1 MITVYVVDD
10 EYKAIKRL
18 LTLMESIPGFEVI
31 GQGSSYEEAV
41 RDIVKLKPDLV
52 FLDVEIRDQSGFD
65 VLQAVNRQKVFP
77 KVVFVTGHIQYAI
90 KAIRVNAMDYLLK
103 PIDMDE
109 LRAVLDRVKSTPI
122 TDLDQALQKVAGD
135 VVMTTREKEILGLL
149 CQGMKSQEIADRMYL
164 SIHTID
170 TYRRKLLK
178 RFKVRNTQELMSR
191 LLQSFIS
198 QD

>member
-90 KAIRVNAMDYLLK
+90 KAIRVNALDYLLK

-135 VVMTTREKEILGLL
+135 VFMTPREKEIMGFL
-149 CQGMKSQEIADRMYL
+149 CQGMKSQEIADHMYL

>member
-90 KAIRVNAMDYLLK
+90 KEIRVNAMDYLLK

-135 VVMTTREKEILGLL
+135 VFMTPREKEIMGFL
-149 CQGMKSQEIADRMYL
+149 CQGMKSQEIADHMYL